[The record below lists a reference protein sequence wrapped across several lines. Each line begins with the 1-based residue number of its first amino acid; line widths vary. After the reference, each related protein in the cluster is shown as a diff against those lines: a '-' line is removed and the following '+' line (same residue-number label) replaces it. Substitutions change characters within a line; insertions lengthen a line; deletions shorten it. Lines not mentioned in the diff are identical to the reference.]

1 MFSSQKTECSKA
13 SIKPTKGSSKMTK
26 VVVLPKPPAAVN
38 RANKETGVPKVGSID
53 TVLILNLICNLE
65 L

>member
-1 MFSSQKTECSKA
+1 M
-13 SIKPTKGSSKMTK
+13 KGPSKMAN
-26 VVVLPKPPAAVN
+26 VMMLPKPPAAVN
-38 RANKETGVPKVGSID
+38 QAFKETGVPKVGSND